1 MNNPLILGFALLAAV
16 TLFAAVAT
24 SPGINLFN
32 NEIPQVY
39 AADGG
44 SNKECLSTSSALFFD
59 TQSEL
64 AASA

>member
-16 TLFAAVAT
+16 MLFAVVAT
-24 SPGINLFN
+24 SPGISHFKID
-32 NEIPQVY
+32 IPQVY
-39 AADGG
+39 AVDGG
-44 SNKECLSTSSALFFD
+44 SDKECLSASSALFFD

>member
-39 AADGG
+39 AVDG
-44 SNKECLSTSSALFFD
+44 SSDKECLSTSPAHFFGTQSAL
-59 TQSEL
+59 T
-64 AASA
+64 ASA